1 MMSLHKIHISEIVQ
15 NGPEVPN
22 SRRAS
27 TVDFTKKLL
36 KTKSKQN
43 KFTFPKMDHNGPE
56 VMQLLGLNWN
66 NLECPEVVVK
76 YLFAQIRLFK
86 VARNDL

>member
-1 MMSLHKIHISEIVQ
+1 MELTKVVSRKIIE
-15 NGPEVPN
+15 N
-22 SRRAS
+22 S
-27 TVDFTKKLL
+27 
-36 KTKSKQN
+36 